1 MATKEQKLNIADITF
16 DDFIGDGL
24 NTLDEQETNLKDEL
38 ENEEESEEDDDS
50 NDSDNSDSPSSKRN
64 RRDEDEDD
72 DDEELQSNKYSKD
85 DQDEDDEFD
94 EEDSEESGSVAESIA
109 KALGYDIENDYADT
123 EEGLVEFTKDI
134 AQNIAEDQLN
144 ELFQQFPLVQKHLD
158 FVLAGGDSEK
168 FFQAYN
174 PNMDYSNYEI
184 DQNDNRTQ
192 KAFVSEYFKSKGHD
206 EEFIK
211 DMLEDYEDSGKLY
224 DKAIVAQKQLATI
237 QSREREQIVEQQK
250 REKAEQEK
258 SQEEFW
264 ENVAATIDQGKEF
277 AGIRIPEKEKAKF
290 FDYISAPV
298 DKSGRTRRDMDYSN
312 SDLDV
317 KLAIDYLMY
326 KGMNLQDIITTKAK
340 TESVMNLRDKIQ
352 RNEERVKNYGKVE
365 RNRTKKFDPD
375 QLDMKKLFE

>member
-24 NTLDEQETNLKDEL
+24 NTLDEQEANLKDEF
-38 ENEEESEEDDDS
+38 ENEEEPEEDDDS
-50 NDSDNSDSPSSKRN
+50 DDSDNSDSPSSKRN
-64 RRDEDEDD
+64 RRDEDD

-298 DKSGRTRRDMDYSN
+298 DKSGKTRRDMDYSN
-312 SDLDV
+312 SNLDV

>member
-24 NTLDEQETNLKDEL
+24 NTLDEQETKPKDEL
-38 ENEEESEEDDDS
+38 ENEEESEEDDSD
-50 NDSDNSDSPSSKRN
+50 DSDESESSSSKRTKGG
-64 RRDEDEDD
+64 EDDD
-72 DDEELQSNKYSKD
+72 DDEELQSKKYARE
-85 DQDEDDEFD
+85 DQEDDDESD
-94 EEDSEESGSVAESIA
+94 EEDSEEPGSVAESIA
-109 KALGYDIENDYADT
+109 KALGYDIENNYADT

-134 AQNIAEDQLN
+134 AQNIAEDQIN

-158 FVLAGGDSEK
+158 FVMAGGDSEK
-168 FFQAYN
+168 FFEAYN
-174 PNMDYSNYEI
+174 PSKDYGQFEI
-184 DQNDNRTQ
+184 GKEDTRTQ
-192 KAFVSEYFKSKGHD
+192 KTFVSEYFKSKGHD

-224 DKAIVAQKQLATI
+224 DKALVAQKQLSAI
-237 QSREREQIVEQQK
+237 QAKEREQIVANQK
-250 REKAEQEK
+250 RQQQETQQQQEQ
-258 SQEEFW
+258 FW

-277 AGIRIPEKEKAKF
+277 AGVRIPEKEKAKF

-298 DKSGRTRRDMDYSN
+298 DKSGRTRRDMDYAN
-312 SDLDV
+312 SELDV

-340 TESVMNLRDKIQ
+340 TESVKSLRDKIQ

-365 RNRTKKFDPD
+365 KDKTKKFDPD
-375 QLDMKKLFE
+375 QLDMKKLF

>member
-24 NTLDEQETNLKDEL
+24 NTLDEKEETTKDEL
-38 ENEEESEEDDDS
+38 ENEEESEKESDDS
-50 NDSDNSDSPSSKRN
+50 ESESEPESKSSRKRT
-64 RRDEDEDD
+64 DEDD
-72 DDEELQSNKYSKD
+72 EDDEELQSKKYAR
-85 DQDEDDEFD
+85 QNQEDDDESD
-94 EEDSEESGSVAESIA
+94 EEGSEESGSVAESIA

-174 PNMDYSNYEI
+174 PTMDYSQYEI
-184 DQNDNRTQ
+184 DQNDSRTQ
-192 KAFVSEYFKSKGHD
+192 KAFVSEYFKTKGHD

-237 QSREREQIVEQQK
+237 QSKEREQIVEQQK
-250 REKAEQEK
+250 REKQDQEK
-258 SQEEFW
+258 QQQEFW
-264 ENVAATIDQGKEF
+264 ENVASTIDQGKEF

-298 DKSGRTRRDMDYSN
+298 DKSGRTRRDMDYAN
-312 SDLDV
+312 SELDV

-340 TESVMNLRDKIQ
+340 TESVKSLRDKIQ
-352 RNEERVKNYGKVE
+352 RNEERVKNYGKIE
-365 RNRTKKFDPD
+365 KGKAKKFDPD

>member
-24 NTLDEQETNLKDEL
+24 NTLDQKEETTKDEL
-38 ENEEESEEDDDS
+38 ENEEESEKESDDS
-50 NDSDNSDSPSSKRN
+50 ESESESESSGRKPSS
-64 RRDEDEDD
+64 DEDDD
-72 DDEELQSNKYSKD
+72 DDEELQSKKYAR
-85 DQDEDDEFD
+85 QDEEDDDESD

-174 PNMDYSNYEI
+174 PNLDYSQYEI
-184 DQNDNRTQ
+184 DQNDSRTQ

-224 DKAIVAQKQLATI
+224 DKAVVAQKQLATI
-237 QSREREQIVEQQK
+237 QSKEREQIVEQQK
-250 REKAEQEK
+250 REKQEQEK
-258 SQEEFW
+258 AQEEFW
-264 ENVAATIDQGKEF
+264 ENVASTIDQGKEF

-298 DKSGRTRRDMDYSN
+298 DKSGRTRRDMDYAN
-312 SDLDV
+312 SELDV

-340 TESVMNLRDKIQ
+340 TESVKSLRDKIQ

-365 RNRTKKFDPD
+365 KNRAKKFDPE

>member
-24 NTLDEQETNLKDEL
+24 NTLDEKEETPKDEL
-38 ENEEESEEDDDS
+38 ENEEEPEEDNESDDS
-50 NDSDNSDSPSSKRN
+50 ESEPSGRKS

-72 DDEELQSNKYSKD
+72 DEDLQSNKYARE
-85 DQDEDDEFD
+85 DQEDDDESD

-123 EEGLVEFTKDI
+123 EEGLIEFTKDI

-168 FFQAYN
+168 FFEAYN
-174 PNMDYSNYEI
+174 PNMDYSQYEI
-184 DQNDNRTQ
+184 DQNDSRTQ

-224 DKAIVAQKQLATI
+224 DKAMVAQKQLAAI

-250 REKAEQEK
+250 REREQQEK
-258 SQEEFW
+258 QQEEFW

-298 DKSGRTRRDMDYSN
+298 DKSGRTRRDMDYAN
-312 SDLDV
+312 SELDV

-340 TESVMNLRDKIQ
+340 TESVKNLREKIQ
-352 RNEERVKNYGKVE
+352 RNEERVKNYGKAE
-365 RNRTKKFDPD
+365 RTKTKKFDPD
-375 QLDMKKLFE
+375 QLDIKKLFE

>member
-24 NTLDEQETNLKDEL
+24 NTLDEKEETPKDEL
-38 ENEEESEEDDDS
+38 ENEEEPEE
-50 NDSDNSDSPSSKRN
+50 
-64 RRDEDEDD
+64 DEDESDDSESEPSGRKSRGDEDED
-72 DDEELQSNKYSKD
+72 DDEELQSNKYAREDKD
-85 DQDEDDEFD
+85 DDEDVDD
-94 EEDSEESGSVAESIA
+94 EDSEVSGSVADSIA
-109 KALGYDIENDYADT
+109 KALGYELENDYADT
-123 EEGLVEFTKDI
+123 EEGLIEFTKDI
-134 AQNIAEDQLN
+134 AQNIAEDQIN

-158 FVLAGGDSEK
+158 YVMAGGDSEK
-168 FFQAYN
+168 FFEAYN
-174 PNMDYSNYEI
+174 PSKDYGQVEI
-184 DQNDNRTQ
+184 EKEDTRTQ
-192 KAFVSEYFKSKGHD
+192 KTFVAEYFRSKGHD
-206 EEFIK
+206 DEFIK

-224 DKAIVAQKQLATI
+224 DKAIVAQKQLAVI
-237 QSREREQIVEQQK
+237 QNKEREQIVANQRRQQ
-250 REKAEQEK
+250 QEMQAQ
-258 SQEEFW
+258 QEEFW

-298 DKSGRTRRDMDYSN
+298 DKSGRTRRDMDYAN
-312 SDLDV
+312 SELDV

-340 TESVMNLRDKIQ
+340 TESVKSLRDKIQ

-365 RNRTKKFDPD
+365 KTRAKKFDPD

>member
-24 NTLDEQETNLKDEL
+24 NTLDEQEETTKNEL
-38 ENEEESEEDDDS
+38 ENEEDPDQGDESDDSESE
-50 NDSDNSDSPSSKRN
+50 SSSRKR
-64 RRDEDEDD
+64 RGEDD
-72 DDEELQSNKYSKD
+72 DDDDEDLQANKYNKE
-85 DQDEDDEFD
+85 DQEDDDESD
-94 EEDSEESGSVAESIA
+94 EEDSEESGSVADSIA
-109 KALGYDIENDYADT
+109 KALGYDIENTYADT
-123 EEGLVEFTKDI
+123 EEGLIEFTKDI
-134 AQNIAEDQLN
+134 AQNIAEDQIN

-158 FVLAGGDSEK
+158 FVMAGGDSEK
-168 FFQAYN
+168 FFEAYN
-174 PNMDYSNYEI
+174 PSKDYGQFEI
-184 DQNDNRTQ
+184 GKDDTRIQ
-192 KAFVSEYFKSKGHD
+192 KTFVSEYFKSKGHD

-224 DKAIVAQKQLATI
+224 DKALVAQKQLATI
-237 QSREREQIVEQQK
+237 QSTEREKIVEQQK
-250 REKAEQEK
+250 HQRKEQEK

-290 FDYISAPV
+290 FDYISSPV
-298 DKSGRTRRDMDYSN
+298 DKTGKTRRDMDYSN
-312 SDLDV
+312 SNLDV

-340 TESVMNLRDKIQ
+340 TESVKSLRDKIQ

-365 RNRTKKFDPD
+365 KNRTKKFDPE

>member
-24 NTLDEQETNLKDEL
+24 NTLDEKEETPKDEL
-38 ENEEESEEDDDS
+38 ENEEEPEE
-50 NDSDNSDSPSSKRN
+50 
-64 RRDEDEDD
+64 DEDESDD
-72 DDEELQSNKYSKD
+72 SESEPSGRKSRRDDDDEDDEELQSNKYAKE
-85 DQDEDDEFD
+85 DQEDDED
-94 EEDSEESGSVAESIA
+94 VDDEDSEEAGSVADSIA
-109 KALGYDIENDYADT
+109 KALGYELENYYADT
-123 EEGLVEFTKDI
+123 EEGLIEFTKDI
-134 AQNIAEDQLN
+134 AQNIAEDQIN

-158 FVLAGGDSEK
+158 YVMAGGDSEK
-168 FFQAYN
+168 FFEAYN
-174 PNMDYSNYEI
+174 PSKDYGQFEI
-184 DQNDNRTQ
+184 EKEDTRTQ
-192 KAFVSEYFKSKGHD
+192 KTFVAEYFRSKGHD
-206 EEFIK
+206 DEFIK

-224 DKAIVAQKQLATI
+224 DKAIVAQKQLAVI
-237 QSREREQIVEQQK
+237 QNKEREQIVVNQK
-250 REKAEQEK
+250 RQQAEMKAQND
-258 SQEEFW
+258 EFW

-298 DKSGRTRRDMDYSN
+298 DKTGKTRRDMDYAN
-312 SDLDV
+312 SELDV

-340 TESVMNLRDKIQ
+340 TQSVMNLRDKIQ

-365 RNRTKKFDPD
+365 RNKTKKFDPD

>member
-24 NTLDEQETNLKDEL
+24 NTLDEQEETTNEL
-38 ENEEESEEDDDS
+38 ENEEEPEEDEESDDS
-50 NDSDNSDSPSSKRN
+50 ESEPSGRG
-64 RRDEDEDD
+64 DEGDEDD
-72 DDEELQSNKYSKD
+72 DDEELQSNKYARE
-85 DQDEDDEFD
+85 DQEDDD
-94 EEDSEESGSVAESIA
+94 DADYEDSEDSGSVADSIA
-109 KALGYDIENDYADT
+109 KALGYELENDYADT
-123 EEGLVEFTKDI
+123 EEGLIEFTKDI

-174 PNMDYSNYEI
+174 PNMDYSQYEI
-184 DQNDNRTQ
+184 DQNDSRTQ
-192 KAFVSEYFKSKGHD
+192 KAFVAEYFKTKGHD

-250 REKAEQEK
+250 REREQQEK
-258 SQEEFW
+258 AQEEFW
-264 ENVAATIDQGKEF
+264 EEVAATIDQGKEF

-298 DKSGRTRRDMDYSN
+298 DKSGRTRRDMDYAN

-326 KGMNLQDIITTKAK
+326 KGMNLQDIITTRAK
-340 TESVMNLRDKIQ
+340 TESVKSLREKIQ

-365 RNRTKKFDPD
+365 RSKTKKFDPD
-375 QLDMKKLFE
+375 QLDIKKLFE

>member
-24 NTLDEQETNLKDEL
+24 NTLDEQEETTKDEL
-38 ENEEESEEDDDS
+38 ENEEEPEDEDGESE
-50 NDSDNSDSPSSKRN
+50 DSDSEPSGRRN
-64 RRDEDEDD
+64 REEDEDD
-72 DDEELQSNKYSKD
+72 DDEELQSKKYARQNQED
-85 DQDEDDEFD
+85 DEESDEDD
-94 EEDSEESGSVAESIA
+94 SEEAGSVAESIA

-174 PNMDYSNYEI
+174 PSMDYSQYDI
-184 DQNDNRTQ
+184 DRNDSRTQ
-192 KAFVSEYFKSKGHD
+192 KAFVSEYFKNKGHD

-224 DKAIVAQKQLATI
+224 DKAIVAQKQLAAI

-250 REKAEQEK
+250 QERAQQERA
-258 SQEEFW
+258 QEEFW

-298 DKSGRTRRDMDYSN
+298 DKSGRTRRDMDYAS
-312 SDLDV
+312 SELDV

-340 TESVMNLRDKIQ
+340 TESVKSLRDKIQ
-352 RNEERVKNYGKVE
+352 RNEDRVKNYGKVE
-365 RNRTKKFDPD
+365 KGRAKKFDPD

>member
-24 NTLDEQETNLKDEL
+24 NTLDEKEETPKDEL
-38 ENEEESEEDDDS
+38 ENEKEPEEDEDESDDSESE
-50 NDSDNSDSPSSKRN
+50 PSGRKS
-64 RRDEDEDD
+64 RRDEDDD
-72 DDEELQSNKYSKD
+72 DDEELQSKKYARE
-85 DQDEDDEFD
+85 DQGDDEDVDD
-94 EEDSEESGSVAESIA
+94 EDSEESGSVAESIA
-109 KALGYDIENDYADT
+109 KALGYDIENEYADT

-134 AQNIAEDQLN
+134 AQNIAEDQLK
-144 ELFQQFPLVQKHLD
+144 ELFEQFPLVQKHLD

-174 PNMDYSNYEI
+174 PSMDYSQYEI
-184 DQNDNRTQ
+184 DQNDSRTQ
-192 KAFVSEYFKSKGHD
+192 KAFVSEYFKTKGHD

-224 DKAIVAQKQLATI
+224 DKAIVAQKQLASI

-250 REKAEQEK
+250 RERQEQEK
-258 SQEEFW
+258 QQTAFW

-298 DKSGRTRRDMDYSN
+298 DKSGRTRRDMDYAN
-312 SDLDV
+312 SELDV
-317 KLAIDYLMY
+317 KLAIDYMMY
-326 KGMNLQDIITTKAK
+326 KGMNLQDIITTRAK
-340 TESVMNLRDKIQ
+340 TESVKSLRDKIQ

-365 RNRTKKFDPD
+365 RNKTKKFDPD

>member
-1 MATKEQKLNIADITF
+1 MANKEQKLNIADITF

-24 NTLDEQETNLKDEL
+24 NTLDEQEETTKNEL
-38 ENEEESEEDDDS
+38 ENEEEPEETEDESDDSESESSGRRDSGDEDD
-50 NDSDNSDSPSSKRN
+50 
-64 RRDEDEDD
+64 DD
-72 DDEELQSNKYSKD
+72 DDEELQSKKYARE
-85 DQDEDDEFD
+85 DQGDDEDVDD
-94 EEDSEESGSVAESIA
+94 EDSEGSGTVAESIA
-109 KALGYDIENDYADT
+109 KALGYELENDYADT

-174 PNMDYSNYEI
+174 PSMDYSQFEI
-184 DQNDNRTQ
+184 DQNDSRTQ
-192 KAFVSEYFKSKGHD
+192 KAFVAEYFKTKGHD

-224 DKAIVAQKQLATI
+224 DKALVAQKQLAAI

-250 REKAEQEK
+250 RERAEQERQ
-258 SQEEFW
+258 QEEFW

-298 DKSGRTRRDMDYSN
+298 DKSGRTRRDMDYAN
-312 SDLDV
+312 SELDV

-340 TESVMNLRDKIQ
+340 TESVKSLRDKIQ

-365 RNRTKKFDPD
+365 KGRAKKFDPD

>member
-24 NTLDEQETNLKDEL
+24 STLEEKEETPKDEL
-38 ENEEESEEDDDS
+38 ENEEESEKDDDS
-50 NDSDNSDSPSSKRN
+50 DDSDESESPSSKRN
-64 RRDEDEDD
+64 KGDEDDD
-72 DDEELQSNKYSKD
+72 DDEELQSKKYARE
-85 DQDEDDEFD
+85 DQDDDED
-94 EEDSEESGSVAESIA
+94 VDDEDSEESGSVAESIA
-109 KALGYDIENDYADT
+109 KALGYEVENEYADT
-123 EEGLVEFTKDI
+123 EEGLIEFTKDI

-174 PNMDYSNYEI
+174 PNLDYSQYEI
-184 DQNDNRTQ
+184 DQNDSRTQ

-224 DKAIVAQKQLATI
+224 DKAVIAQKQLATI

-250 REKAEQEK
+250 REKQEQEK
-258 SQEEFW
+258 AQEEFW
-264 ENVAATIDQGKEF
+264 ENVASTIDQGKEF

-298 DKSGRTRRDMDYSN
+298 DKSGKTRRDMDYAN
-312 SDLDV
+312 SELDV

-340 TESVMNLRDKIQ
+340 TESVKSLRDKIQ
-352 RNEERVKNYGKVE
+352 RNEERVKNYGKIE
-365 RNRTKKFDPD
+365 KGKAKKFDPD

>member
-24 NTLDEQETNLKDEL
+24 NTLDQQETNLKDEF
-38 ENEEESEEDDDS
+38 ENEEEPEEDDESDDS
-50 NDSDNSDSPSSKRN
+50 ESEPSGRRNKR
-64 RRDEDEDD
+64 EDAD
-72 DDEELQSNKYSKD
+72 DDEGLQSNKYAREE
-85 DQDEDDEFD
+85 QEDDEDFED
-94 EEDSEESGSVAESIA
+94 EDSEESGSVAESIA

-174 PNMDYSNYEI
+174 PNMDYSNYDI
-184 DQNDNRTQ
+184 DQNDSRTQ

-258 SQEEFW
+258 TQEEFW

>member
-24 NTLDEQETNLKDEL
+24 NTLDEKEETPKDEL
-38 ENEEESEEDDDS
+38 ENEKEPEDEDESDDSESE
-50 NDSDNSDSPSSKRN
+50 PSGRKS

-72 DDEELQSNKYSKD
+72 DEDLQSNKYARE
-85 DQDEDDEFD
+85 DQEDDDESD

-134 AQNIAEDQLN
+134 AQNIAEDQLK
-144 ELFQQFPLVQKHLD
+144 ELFEQFPLVQKHLD

-174 PNMDYSNYEI
+174 PSMDYSQYEI

-192 KAFVSEYFKSKGHD
+192 KAFVSEYFKAKGHD

-224 DKAIVAQKQLATI
+224 DKAVVAQKQLATI

-250 REKAEQEK
+250 REKQEQEK
-258 SQEEFW
+258 QQEEFW
-264 ENVAATIDQGKEF
+264 ENVATTIDQGKEF

-298 DKSGRTRRDMDYSN
+298 DKTGKTRRDMDYAN
-312 SDLDV
+312 SELDV

-340 TESVMNLRDKIQ
+340 TESVKNLREKIQ

-365 RNRTKKFDPD
+365 KNRAKKFDPD

>member
-24 NTLDEQETNLKDEL
+24 NTLDEQEETTKNEL
-38 ENEEESEEDDDS
+38 ENEEDPDQGDESDDSESE
-50 NDSDNSDSPSSKRN
+50 SSSRKR
-64 RRDEDEDD
+64 RGEDD
-72 DDEELQSNKYSKD
+72 DDDDEDLQANKYDKEY
-85 DQDEDDEFD
+85 QEDDDESD
-94 EEDSEESGSVAESIA
+94 EEDSEESGSVADSIA
-109 KALGYDIENDYADT
+109 KALGYDVENSYADT
-123 EEGLVEFTKDI
+123 EEGLIEFTKDI
-134 AQNIAEDQLN
+134 AQNIAEDQIN

-174 PNMDYSNYEI
+174 PTMDYSQYEI
-184 DQNDNRTQ
+184 DQNDSRTQ
-192 KAFVSEYFKSKGHD
+192 KAFVSEYFKNKGHD

-224 DKAIVAQKQLATI
+224 DKAVVAQKQLATI
-237 QSREREQIVEQQK
+237 QSKERDQIVEQQK
-250 REKAEQEK
+250 LEKKEQEK

-298 DKSGRTRRDMDYSN
+298 DKTGKTRRDMDYSN
-312 SDLDV
+312 SNLDV

-340 TESVMNLRDKIQ
+340 TESVKSLRDKIQ

-365 RNRTKKFDPD
+365 KNRTKKFDPE

>member
-24 NTLDEQETNLKDEL
+24 NTLDQQEEPLKDEL
-38 ENEEESEEDDDS
+38 ENEEEPEEDDE
-50 NDSDNSDSPSSKRN
+50 SDNSESEPSGRKSRG
-64 RRDEDEDD
+64 DEDD
-72 DDEELQSNKYSKD
+72 DDEDLQSSKYAKEDQGD
-85 DQDEDDEFD
+85 DDDVDDED
-94 EEDSEESGSVAESIA
+94 EEENGSVAESIA
-109 KALGYDIENDYADT
+109 KALGYDIENEYADT

-174 PNMDYSNYEI
+174 PNLDYSQYEI
-184 DQNDNRTQ
+184 DQNDSRTQ

-211 DMLEDYEDSGKLY
+211 DMLDDYEDSGKLY
-224 DKAIVAQKQLATI
+224 DKAVVAQKQLATI

-250 REKAEQEK
+250 QARAEQEK
-258 SQEEFW
+258 AQEEFW

-298 DKSGRTRRDMDYSN
+298 DKTGKTRRDMDYAN
-312 SDLDV
+312 SELDV

-340 TESVMNLRDKIQ
+340 TQSVMNLRDKIQ
-352 RNEERVKNYGKVE
+352 RNEERVKNYGKIE
-365 RNRTKKFDPD
+365 KNKAKKFDPD

>member
-24 NTLDEQETNLKDEL
+24 NTLDQQEEPLKDEL
-38 ENEEESEEDDDS
+38 ENEEEPEEDDESDDS
-50 NDSDNSDSPSSKRN
+50 ESEPSGRKSRG
-64 RRDEDEDD
+64 DEDD
-72 DDEELQSNKYSKD
+72 DDENLQSSKYAKEDEGD
-85 DQDEDDEFD
+85 DDDVDDED
-94 EEDSEESGSVAESIA
+94 EEGDGSVAESIA
-109 KALGYDIENDYADT
+109 KALGYDIENEYADT

-174 PNMDYSNYEI
+174 PNLDYSQYEI
-184 DQNDNRTQ
+184 DQNDSRTQ

-211 DMLEDYEDSGKLY
+211 DMLDDYEDSGKLY
-224 DKAIVAQKQLATI
+224 DKAVVAQKQLATI

-250 REKAEQEK
+250 QEKAEREKA
-258 SQEEFW
+258 QEEFW

-298 DKSGRTRRDMDYSN
+298 DKTGKTRRDMDYAN
-312 SDLDV
+312 SELDV

-340 TESVMNLRDKIQ
+340 TQSVMNLRDKIQ
-352 RNEERVKNYGKVE
+352 RNEERVKNYGKIE
-365 RNRTKKFDPD
+365 KNKAKKFDPD

>member
-24 NTLDEQETNLKDEL
+24 NTLNEQEETLKDEL
-38 ENEEESEEDDDS
+38 ENEEESEEESDDS
-50 NDSDNSDSPSSKRN
+50 ESESEPSSRKRSS
-64 RRDEDEDD
+64 DEDDD
-72 DDEELQSNKYSKD
+72 DDEELQSSKYAKE
-85 DQDEDDEFD
+85 DQEDDDESD

-109 KALGYDIENDYADT
+109 KALGYDIENTYADT

-174 PNMDYSNYEI
+174 PTMDYSQYEI
-184 DQNDNRTQ
+184 DQNDARTQ
-192 KAFVSEYFKSKGHD
+192 KAFVSEYFKTKGHD

-250 REKAEQEK
+250 RARAEQEK
-258 SQEEFW
+258 AQEEFW

-312 SDLDV
+312 SELDV

-340 TESVMNLRDKIQ
+340 TESVKSLRDKIQ
-352 RNEERVKNYGKVE
+352 RNEERVKNYGKIE
-365 RNRTKKFDPD
+365 KGKAKKFDPD

>member
-24 NTLDEQETNLKDEL
+24 NTLQEEKK
-38 ENEEESEEDDDS
+38 NEKSDPEESSEEDLEESEYENTKGSSSENSEEDPEEDDDLES
-50 NDSDNSDSPSSKRN
+50 TDA
-64 RRDEDEDD
+64 EEYEEDD
-72 DDEELQSNKYSKD
+72 DD
-85 DQDEDDEFD
+85 DEK
-94 EEDSEESGSVAESIA
+94 EDIESSGSVAESIA
-109 KALGYDIENDYADT
+109 KALGYDIENKYEDT

-174 PNMDYSNYEI
+174 PNLDYSQYEI
-184 DQNDNRTQ
+184 DKNDNRTQ
-192 KAFVSEYFKSKGHD
+192 KAFVSEYFKTKGHD

-224 DKAIVAQKQLATI
+224 DKAIVAQKQLAAI

-258 SQEEFW
+258 AQEEFW

-298 DKSGRTRRDMDYSN
+298 DKSGRTRRDMDYAN
-312 SDLDV
+312 SELDV

-326 KGMNLQDIITTKAK
+326 KNMNLQDIITTKAK
-340 TESVMNLRDKIQ
+340 TESTKNLRERIQ
-352 RNEERVKNYGKVE
+352 LNEERVKNYGKAE
-365 RNRTKKFDPD
+365 RTKTKKFDPD

>member
-24 NTLDEQETNLKDEL
+24 NTLDEQEETTKNEL
-38 ENEEESEEDDDS
+38 ENEEDPDQGDESDDSESE
-50 NDSDNSDSPSSKRN
+50 SSSRKR
-64 RRDEDEDD
+64 RGEDD
-72 DDEELQSNKYSKD
+72 DDDDEDLQANKYNKE
-85 DQDEDDEFD
+85 DQEDDDESD
-94 EEDSEESGSVAESIA
+94 EEDSEESGSVADSIA
-109 KALGYDIENDYADT
+109 KALGYDVENSYADT
-123 EEGLVEFTKDI
+123 EEGLIEFTKDI
-134 AQNIAEDQLN
+134 AQNIAEDQIN

-174 PNMDYSNYEI
+174 PTMDYSQYEI
-184 DQNDNRTQ
+184 DQNDSRTQ
-192 KAFVSEYFKSKGHD
+192 KAFVSEYFKNKGHD

-224 DKAIVAQKQLATI
+224 DKAVVAQKQLATI
-237 QSREREQIVEQQK
+237 QSKEREQIVEQQK
-250 REKAEQEK
+250 LEKKEQEK

-298 DKSGRTRRDMDYSN
+298 DKTGKTRRDMDYSN
-312 SDLDV
+312 SNLDV

-340 TESVMNLRDKIQ
+340 TESVKSLRDKIQ

-365 RNRTKKFDPD
+365 KNRTKKFDPE

>member
-24 NTLDEQETNLKDEL
+24 NTLDEKQETPKDEL
-38 ENEEESEEDDDS
+38 ENEEEPEEDNESDDS
-50 NDSDNSDSPSSKRN
+50 ESEPSSRKS
-64 RRDEDEDD
+64 RRDEDDD
-72 DDEELQSNKYSKD
+72 DDEELQSNKYAREA
-85 DQDEDDEFD
+85 QEDDED
-94 EEDSEESGSVAESIA
+94 VDDEDSEESGSVAESIA
-109 KALGYDIENDYADT
+109 KALGYDIENNYADT

-134 AQNIAEDQLN
+134 AQNIAEDQLK
-144 ELFQQFPLVQKHLD
+144 ELFEQFPLVQKHLD

-174 PNMDYSNYEI
+174 PSMDYSQYEI
-184 DQNDNRTQ
+184 DQNDSRTQ
-192 KAFVSEYFKSKGHD
+192 KAFVAEYFKTKGHD

-224 DKAIVAQKQLATI
+224 DKAVVAQKQLATI
-237 QSREREQIVEQQK
+237 QGREREQIVEQQK
-250 REKAEQEK
+250 RERQEQERQ
-258 SQEEFW
+258 QEEFW

-277 AGIRIPEKEKAKF
+277 AGIRIPEKEKSKF

-298 DKSGRTRRDMDYSN
+298 DKSGRTRRDMDYAN
-312 SDLDV
+312 SELDV

-340 TESVMNLRDKIQ
+340 TESVKSLRDKIQ

-365 RNRTKKFDPD
+365 KTRAKKFDPD

>member
-24 NTLDEQETNLKDEL
+24 NTLDEKEETPKDEL
-38 ENEEESEEDDDS
+38 ENEEEPEE
-50 NDSDNSDSPSSKRN
+50 
-64 RRDEDEDD
+64 DEDESDDSESEPSGRKSRGDEDDD
-72 DDEELQSNKYSKD
+72 DDEELQSNKYAREDKD
-85 DQDEDDEFD
+85 DDEDVDD
-94 EEDSEESGSVAESIA
+94 EDSEVSGSVADSIA
-109 KALGYDIENDYADT
+109 KALGYELENDYADT
-123 EEGLVEFTKDI
+123 EEGLIEFTKDI
-134 AQNIAEDQLN
+134 AQNIAEDQIN

-158 FVLAGGDSEK
+158 YVMAGGDSEK
-168 FFQAYN
+168 FFEAYN
-174 PNMDYSNYEI
+174 PSKDYGQIEI
-184 DQNDNRTQ
+184 EKEDTRTQ
-192 KAFVSEYFKSKGHD
+192 KTFVAEYFRSKGHD
-206 EEFIK
+206 DEFIK

-224 DKAIVAQKQLATI
+224 DKAIVAQKQLAVI
-237 QSREREQIVEQQK
+237 QNKEREQIVANQRRQQ
-250 REKAEQEK
+250 QEMQAQ
-258 SQEEFW
+258 QEEFW

-298 DKSGRTRRDMDYSN
+298 DKSGRTRRDMDYAN
-312 SDLDV
+312 SELDV

-340 TESVMNLRDKIQ
+340 TESVKSLREKIQ

-365 RNRTKKFDPD
+365 KNRAKKFDPD

>member
-24 NTLDEQETNLKDEL
+24 NTLDEKQETPKDEL
-38 ENEEESEEDDDS
+38 ENEEEPEETEDESDDS
-50 NDSDNSDSPSSKRN
+50 ESEPSGRKSKKDQD
-64 RRDEDEDD
+64 DE
-72 DDEELQSNKYSKD
+72 DDEELQSKKYAREAE
-85 DQDEDDEFD
+85 EDDENVNS
-94 EEDSEESGSVAESIA
+94 EDSDEPGSVASSIA
-109 KALGYDIENDYADT
+109 KALGYELENEYADT

-174 PNMDYSNYEI
+174 PNMDYSQYEI
-184 DQNDNRTQ
+184 DQNDSRTQ
-192 KAFVSEYFKSKGHD
+192 KAFVSEYFKTKGHD

-224 DKAIVAQKQLATI
+224 DKAIVAQKQLAAI

-250 REKAEQEK
+250 REREEQERQ
-258 SQEEFW
+258 QEEFW

-298 DKSGRTRRDMDYSN
+298 DKTGRTRRDMDYAN

-340 TESVMNLRDKIQ
+340 TESAKNLREKIQ
-352 RNEERVKNYGKVE
+352 FNEEKIKNYGKIE
-365 RNRTKKFDPD
+365 KNKAKKFDPD
-375 QLDMKKLFE
+375 QLDMKKLFD

>member
-24 NTLDEQETNLKDEL
+24 NTLDEQEETTKDEL
-38 ENEEESEEDDDS
+38 ENEEEESEDSDESDDS
-50 NDSDNSDSPSSKRN
+50 ESESSGRKS
-64 RRDEDEDD
+64 RRDED
-72 DDEELQSNKYSKD
+72 
-85 DQDEDDEFD
+85 DEDDESLQSSRYAKEDQEDD
-94 EEDSEESGSVAESIA
+94 EDVDDEDSEESGSVAESIA

-174 PNMDYSNYEI
+174 PNLDYSQYEI
-184 DQNDNRTQ
+184 DQNDSRTQ
-192 KAFVSEYFKSKGHD
+192 KAFVSEYFKTKGHD

-224 DKAIVAQKQLATI
+224 DKAIVAQKQLASI

-250 REKAEQEK
+250 HERAQQEKA
-258 SQEEFW
+258 QEEFW

-312 SDLDV
+312 SELDV

-340 TESVMNLRDKIQ
+340 TESVKSLRDKIQ
-352 RNEERVKNYGKVE
+352 RNEERVKNYGKIE
-365 RNRTKKFDPD
+365 KGKAKKFDPD

>member
-24 NTLDEQETNLKDEL
+24 NTLDEQETNPKDEL
-38 ENEEESEEDDDS
+38 ENEEESEE
-50 NDSDNSDSPSSKRN
+50 NDSDDSESESEPSSRKRSS
-64 RRDEDEDD
+64 DEDED
-72 DDEELQSNKYSKD
+72 DDEELQSNKYAKED
-85 DQDEDDEFD
+85 EEDDDESD

-174 PNMDYSNYEI
+174 PNLDYSQYEI
-184 DQNDNRTQ
+184 DQNDSRTQ

-224 DKAIVAQKQLATI
+224 DKAVVAQKQLATI
-237 QSREREQIVEQQK
+237 QSKEREQIVEQQK
-250 REKAEQEK
+250 REKQEQEK
-258 SQEEFW
+258 AQEEFW
-264 ENVAATIDQGKEF
+264 ENVASTIDQGKEF

-298 DKSGRTRRDMDYSN
+298 DKSGRTRRDMDYAN
-312 SDLDV
+312 SELDV

-340 TESVMNLRDKIQ
+340 TESVKSLRDKIQ

-365 RNRTKKFDPD
+365 KNRAKKFDPD

>member
-24 NTLDEQETNLKDEL
+24 NTLDEKQETPKDEL
-38 ENEEESEEDDDS
+38 ENEEEPEEDNESDDS
-50 NDSDNSDSPSSKRN
+50 ESEPSGRKS
-64 RRDEDEDD
+64 RRDEDDD
-72 DDEELQSNKYSKD
+72 DDEELQSNKYAREA
-85 DQDEDDEFD
+85 QEDDED
-94 EEDSEESGSVAESIA
+94 VDDEDSEGSGSVAESIA
-109 KALGYDIENDYADT
+109 KALGYDIENNYADT

-134 AQNIAEDQLN
+134 AQNIAEDQLK
-144 ELFQQFPLVQKHLD
+144 ELFEQFPLVQKHLD

-174 PNMDYSNYEI
+174 PNMDYSQYEI
-184 DQNDNRTQ
+184 DQNDSRTQ
-192 KAFVSEYFKSKGHD
+192 KAFVAEYFKTKGHD

-237 QSREREQIVEQQK
+237 QGREREQIVEQQK
-250 REKAEQEK
+250 RERQEQERQ
-258 SQEEFW
+258 QEEFW

-277 AGIRIPEKEKAKF
+277 AGIRIPEKEKSKF
-290 FDYISAPV
+290 FDYISAPA
-298 DKSGRTRRDMDYSN
+298 DKSGRTRRDMDYAN
-312 SDLDV
+312 SELDV

-340 TESVMNLRDKIQ
+340 TESVKSLRDKIQ

-365 RNRTKKFDPD
+365 KTRAKKFDPD

>member
-24 NTLDEQETNLKDEL
+24 NTLDEKEETTKDEL
-38 ENEEESEEDDDS
+38 ENEEESEEESDDS
-50 NDSDNSDSPSSKRN
+50 ESESEPESKSSRKRT
-64 RRDEDEDD
+64 DEDD
-72 DDEELQSNKYSKD
+72 EDDEELQSKKYARE
-85 DQDEDDEFD
+85 DQEDDDESD

-109 KALGYDIENDYADT
+109 KALGYDIENTYADT

-174 PNMDYSNYEI
+174 PNLDYSQYEI
-184 DQNDNRTQ
+184 DQNDARTQ
-192 KAFVSEYFKSKGHD
+192 KAFVSEYFKTKGHD

-237 QSREREQIVEQQK
+237 QSKEREQIVEQQK
-250 REKAEQEK
+250 RERQEQEK
-258 SQEEFW
+258 QQQEFW
-264 ENVAATIDQGKEF
+264 ENVASTIDQGKEF

-298 DKSGRTRRDMDYSN
+298 DKSGRTRRDMDYAN
-312 SDLDV
+312 SELDV

-340 TESVMNLRDKIQ
+340 TESVKSLRDKIQ
-352 RNEERVKNYGKVE
+352 RNEERVKNYGKIE
-365 RNRTKKFDPD
+365 KGKAKKFDPD

>member
-1 MATKEQKLNIADITF
+1 MATKEQKLSIADITF

-24 NTLDEQETNLKDEL
+24 NTLDEKEETPKEEL
-38 ENEEESEEDDDS
+38 ENEEESDSKEDE
-50 NDSDNSDSPSSKRN
+50 SDNSESESSSRAS
-64 RRDEDEDD
+64 REDEEDED
-72 DDEELQSNKYSKD
+72 DDEELQSKKYARE
-85 DQDEDDEFD
+85 DQDSDENSDDKDSD
-94 EEDSEESGSVAESIA
+94 EPGSVASSIA
-109 KALGYDIENDYADT
+109 KALGYELENDYADT

-174 PNMDYSNYEI
+174 PNLDYSQYEI
-184 DQNDNRTQ
+184 DQNDSRTQ
-192 KAFVSEYFKSKGHD
+192 KAFVSEYFKTKGHD

-224 DKAIVAQKQLATI
+224 DKALVAQKQLAAI

-250 REKAEQEK
+250 REREEQERQ
-258 SQEEFW
+258 QEEFW

-298 DKSGRTRRDMDYSN
+298 DKTGRTRRDMDYAN

-340 TESVMNLRDKIQ
+340 TESAKSLREKIQ
-352 RNEERVKNYGKVE
+352 LNEEKVKNYGKIE
-365 RNRTKKFDPD
+365 KNKAKKFDPD
-375 QLDMKKLFE
+375 QLDMKKLFD

>member
-24 NTLDEQETNLKDEL
+24 NTLDQQEEPLKDEL
-38 ENEEESEEDDDS
+38 ENEEESEENEDESDDS
-50 NDSDNSDSPSSKRN
+50 ESEPSSRKSRG
-64 RRDEDEDD
+64 DDD
-72 DDEELQSNKYSKD
+72 DDESLQSSKYDKEDQGD
-85 DQDEDDEFD
+85 DDDVDDED
-94 EEDSEESGSVAESIA
+94 EEENGSVAESIA
-109 KALGYDIENDYADT
+109 KALGYDIENEYADT

-174 PNMDYSNYEI
+174 PNLDYSQYEI
-184 DQNDNRTQ
+184 DQNDSRTQ

-211 DMLEDYEDSGKLY
+211 DMLDDYEDSGKLY
-224 DKAIVAQKQLATI
+224 DKAVVAQKQLAGI

-250 REKAEQEK
+250 QAKIEQEK
-258 SQEEFW
+258 AQEEFW

-298 DKSGRTRRDMDYSN
+298 DKTGKTRRDMDYAN
-312 SDLDV
+312 SELDV

-340 TESVMNLRDKIQ
+340 TQSVMNLRDKIQ
-352 RNEERVKNYGKVE
+352 RNEERVKNYGKIE
-365 RNRTKKFDPD
+365 KNKAKKFDPD

>member
-24 NTLDEQETNLKDEL
+24 NTLNEKEEPTKDEL
-38 ENEEESEEDDDS
+38 ENEEESEEESDDS
-50 NDSDNSDSPSSKRN
+50 ESESEPESKSSRKRT
-64 RRDEDEDD
+64 DEDDD
-72 DDEELQSNKYSKD
+72 DDEELQSKKYARE
-85 DQDEDDEFD
+85 DQEDDDESD
-94 EEDSEESGSVAESIA
+94 EEDSEEAGSVAESIA
-109 KALGYDIENDYADT
+109 KALGYDIENNYADT

-174 PNMDYSNYEI
+174 PNLDYSQYEI
-184 DQNDNRTQ
+184 DQNDARTQ
-192 KAFVSEYFKSKGHD
+192 KAFVSEYFKTKGHD

-237 QSREREQIVEQQK
+237 QSKEREQIVEQQK
-250 REKAEQEK
+250 REIQEQEK
-258 SQEEFW
+258 QQQEFW

-298 DKSGRTRRDMDYSN
+298 DKSGRTRRDMDYAN
-312 SDLDV
+312 SELDV

-340 TESVMNLRDKIQ
+340 TESVKSLRDKIQ
-352 RNEERVKNYGKVE
+352 RNEERVKNYGKIE
-365 RNRTKKFDPD
+365 KGKAKKFDPD

>member
-24 NTLDEQETNLKDEL
+24 NTLDEQEETTKNEL
-38 ENEEESEEDDDS
+38 ENEEDPDQGDESDDSESE
-50 NDSDNSDSPSSKRN
+50 SSSRKR
-64 RRDEDEDD
+64 RGEDD
-72 DDEELQSNKYSKD
+72 DDDDEDLQANKYDKE
-85 DQDEDDEFD
+85 DQEDNDESDEK
-94 EEDSEESGSVAESIA
+94 DSEESGSVADSIA
-109 KALGYDIENDYADT
+109 KALGYDVENSYADT
-123 EEGLVEFTKDI
+123 EEGLIEFTKDI
-134 AQNIAEDQLN
+134 AQNIAEDQIK
-144 ELFQQFPLVQKHLD
+144 ELFEQFPLVQKHLD

-174 PNMDYSNYEI
+174 PTMDYSQYEI
-184 DQNDNRTQ
+184 DQNDSRTQ
-192 KAFVSEYFKSKGHD
+192 KAFVSEYFKNKGHD

-224 DKAIVAQKQLATI
+224 DKAVVAQKQLATI
-237 QSREREQIVEQQK
+237 QSKEREQIVEQQK
-250 REKAEQEK
+250 LEKKEQEK

-298 DKSGRTRRDMDYSN
+298 DKTGKTRRDMDYSN
-312 SDLDV
+312 SNLDV

-340 TESVMNLRDKIQ
+340 TESVKSLRDKIQ

-365 RNRTKKFDPD
+365 KNRTKKFDPE

>member
-24 NTLDEQETNLKDEL
+24 NTLDEKEETPKDEL
-38 ENEEESEEDDDS
+38 ENEEEPEE
-50 NDSDNSDSPSSKRN
+50 
-64 RRDEDEDD
+64 DEDESDDSESEPSGRKSRGDEDDD
-72 DDEELQSNKYSKD
+72 DDEELQSNKYAREDKD
-85 DQDEDDEFD
+85 DDEDVDD
-94 EEDSEESGSVAESIA
+94 EDSEVSGSVADSIA
-109 KALGYDIENDYADT
+109 KALGYELENDYADT
-123 EEGLVEFTKDI
+123 EEGLIEFTKDI
-134 AQNIAEDQLN
+134 AQNIAEDQIN

-158 FVLAGGDSEK
+158 YVMAGGDSEK
-168 FFQAYN
+168 FFEAYN
-174 PNMDYSNYEI
+174 PSKDYGQVEI
-184 DQNDNRTQ
+184 EKEDTRTQ
-192 KAFVSEYFKSKGHD
+192 KTFVAEYFRSKGHD
-206 EEFIK
+206 DEFIK

-224 DKAIVAQKQLATI
+224 DKAIVAQKQLAVI
-237 QSREREQIVEQQK
+237 QNKEREQIVANQRRQQ
-250 REKAEQEK
+250 QEM
-258 SQEEFW
+258 QAQQTQFW

-298 DKSGRTRRDMDYSN
+298 DKSGRTRRDMDYAN
-312 SDLDV
+312 SELDV

-340 TESVMNLRDKIQ
+340 TESVKSLREKIQ

-365 RNRTKKFDPD
+365 KNRAKKFDPD